1 MESAAVASVC
11 RVMNMPLL
19 CARKISDSANDAAP
33 SDYRESLFSD
43 ENANVFYDIVF
54 KVLGA
59 LCEP

>member
-1 MESAAVASVC
+1 
-11 RVMNMPLL
+11 MNMPLL